1 MTPFSRPIFGSLARS
16 RASHCTQCVESIV
29 CGQVRTDHEEIVDV
43 FLAANVYANVS
54 CKDVCSGLP
63 ASESLNLQFVSI

>member
-1 MTPFSRPIFGSLARS
+1 MA
-16 RASHCTQCVESIV
+16 ASPYHVLFIVLNVLKNIV
-29 CGQVRTDHEEIVDV
+29 CGQVRTYHVEIVDV
-43 FLAANVYANVS
+43 VSAANVQANIS